1 MKNGISKKTVP
12 GILRFVSVP
21 FLNIYKGNNEK
32 VVLVFVSILFFI
44 CEKKN
49 KTKNCPRY
57 FKIYKYTFLIFE
69 IRNKQKNC
77 DRYFRICNYTF
88 SIFEKKGIRKSTV
101 PGNLWFASIHF

>member
-44 CEKKN
+44 CEK
-49 KTKNCPRY
+49 R
-57 FKIYKYTFLIFE
+57 
-69 IRNKQKNC
+69 IRPK
-77 DRYFRICNYTF
+77 
-88 SIFEKKGIRKSTV
+88 TV
-101 PGNLWFASIHF
+101 PGISRFTSTLSWYLKYGISKKTVTGTLEFVIILFQYLKKKE